1 MRNILLG
8 AKYLAIEEQ
17 DGSIELEHLTEALK
31 NVQVED
37 ANAAKIIESL
47 FNGLSFGSK
56 SDIGQEDLDK
66 AANAPKVE
74 FSDEVKELLTKLEN
88 DGYPRDRSISKL
100 NAKANPLSSFEKI
113 KKIKA
118 SLQAEAFGQ
127 ANAVES
133 ICDGLMRAEYKKQKN
148 EPHAL
153 FLFAGSQSPAK
164 AHIAKVLASLMPEYK
179 MASYK
184 MSTYS
189 SGNGSKQLFGT
200 PAPYS
205 GQKEGVLTDFVKKN
219 PKSILI
225 FEAVEIAEN
234 ETLTALANII
244 NDGKCDDAFS
254 LESIDFTQTIIILI
268 TSSGKEVYS
277 KHEFMLQAQ
286 NDQKSAE
293 KMILDALSR
302 ERRSSASGHNPGGR
316 EEPIFNSSF
325 MSALRQANVVLFGKL
340 GFGVYVELVKKAIAD
355 EFESFEKRM
364 GVKVV
369 AKDIDTLT
377 KLLILSFGPEFDLE
391 GIKERAPS
399 SALDCITDS
408 ILKNSSLPKSVS
420 VSVEK
425 SSKSLVDE
433 LVGGVDDM
441 KLLNTL
447 FRKSQ
452 TLKYEYSYDDSKG
465 KLSFGGVAL
474 EKVKR
479 AADYGEEGGFSIELP
494 DVSFDKI
501 AGHHRVKERLQEAIR
516 ILKSKT
522 LSEELGK
529 HMPKGMLLYG
539 PPGTGKTMLAKAFAK
554 EADLPFIAT
563 TGPDMLNEEM
573 MKKVFEK
580 ARDYAPSIVFID
592 EIDVFKHRGRGYS
605 TDFLINKLLTLI
617 DGFSTSEEERI
628 FIVAATNLKENI
640 DEAIIRS
647 GRIDLHILVD
657 YLDRDAR
664 AWFVDRMLKKDVFD
678 KSIDREKLL
687 KYTANMSG
695 ADLQK
700 IESESILYAN
710 RKGLSEIGEAIVM
723 EQINSLKYG
732 EKIEDEKLEIMLRRT
747 AYHEAGHAV
756 VSKILMPQQKIEQV
770 TVTPRSNALGFVSY
784 DTQEYQNHTIGWFQ
798 DRICVCFAGRAAEIK
813 KYGDEGIEAGA
824 SNDLKMANHLAYNA
838 ISELGM
844 DSRLQNIC
852 KSPFGES
859 KIFESKIEEV
869 HQDWISKMTQ
879 KTEDIVSEHWSKI
892 EKLALML
899 MEKEIVEEDELNA
912 IVEDEGKR

>member
-1 MRNILLG
+1 MRNILLA
-8 AKYLAIEEQ
+8 AKYLALEEQ
-17 DGSIELEHLTEALK
+17 NGSIELWHLTKALE
-31 NVQVED
+31 NVQIED
-37 ANAAKIIESL
+37 AKAAKVISSL
-47 FNGLSFGSK
+47 LTDVSFGSK
-56 SDIGQEDLDK
+56 NDIRQENLDK
-66 AANAPKVE
+66 AANSSKVDFAE
-74 FSDEVKELLTKLEN
+74 DVKNLITALEN
-88 DGYPRDRSISKL
+88 AGYPRDRTISRL
-100 NAKANPLSSFEKI
+100 NTAATPVSSFEKI

-118 SLQAEAFGQ
+118 SLQKEAFGQ
-127 ANAVES
+127 ENAVES
-133 ICDGLMRAEYKKQKN
+133 ICDGLMRAEYKNQKN

-153 FLFAGSQSPAK
+153 FLFAGPQSPAK
-164 AHIAKVLASLMPEYK
+164 AYIAKALASLMPEYK
-179 MASYK
+179 MVSYK

-225 FEAVEIAEN
+225 FEGIELAEN
-234 ETLTALANII
+234 ETLTALANIVG
-244 NDGKCDDAFS
+244 DGKCDDAFS

-302 ERRSSASGHNPGGR
+302 ERRTSASGHNPGGR
-316 EEPIFNSSF
+316 DEPVFSSSF
-325 MSALRQANVVLFGKL
+325 MSALRQANVALFGKL
-340 GFGVYVELVKKAIAD
+340 GFGVYVELVKKAIVD
-355 EFESFEKRM
+355 EFESFERQM
-364 GVKVV
+364 GIKVI
-369 AKDIDTLT
+369 AADIDALA

-399 SALDCITDS
+399 YVLDCITDS
-408 ILKNSSLPKSVS
+408 ILKNSSSPKSVT
-420 VSVEK
+420 VSVEEV
-425 SSKSLVDE
+425 SKSFINE
-433 LVGGVDDM
+433 LVGEADDM

-452 TLKYEYSYDDSKG
+452 TLKYEYNYDETEC

-474 EKVKR
+474 EKVKK
-479 AADYGEEGGFSIELP
+479 ATDYGEEGGFSIELP
-494 DVSFDKI
+494 DVSFYKI
-501 AGHHRVKERLQEAIR
+501 AGHHRVKERLLEAIR
-516 ILKSKT
+516 ILKNKT
-522 LSEELGK
+522 LSEELGR

-592 EIDVFKHRGRGYS
+592 EIDVFKHRGRGYP

-617 DGFSTSEEERI
+617 DGFSTNEEERI
-628 FIVAATNLKENI
+628 FIVAATNLKDNI

-664 AWFVDRMLKKDVFD
+664 AWFIDRMLKKDIFD
-678 KSIDREKLL
+678 KLIDREKLL

-700 IESESILYAN
+700 IENESILHAS
-710 RKGLSEIGEAIVM
+710 RKGLDKISEAMLM

-732 EKIEDEKLEIMLRRT
+732 EKIEDEKLEIMLTRT

-824 SNDLKMANHLAYNA
+824 SNDLKMANHLAYTA
-838 ISELGM
+838 ITELGM

-852 KSPFGES
+852 KSSLGES
-859 KIFESKIEEV
+859 RIFEAKIEEIL
-869 HQDWISKMTQ
+869 HDWIPKMTQ
-879 KTEDIVSEHWSKI
+879 KTEDIISEHWDKI
-892 EKLALML
+892 EKLAVML
-899 MEKEIVEEDELNA
+899 IEKEIVEEDELNS
-912 IVEDEGKR
+912 IVKA